1 MPRSFLVKSKKA
13 HSYHQPRSLE
23 DDYSRLD
30 TILEHICSDA
40 DKIPEDADMSVDMS
54 VDRYGFSPDS
64 HLSSADSV
72 CGRSPDYED
81 LWRPPSPSAS
91 PVDSEKSLSPLVDET
106 RPFTVPFRP
115 YAWSSYSGTG
125 LRPLV
130 QQGLHPGVEV
140 DRGPVAMAFYGERST
155 LYAERALGEET
166 FSEYRRQAAA
176 LLFPDR
182 GLHEKAHEEKA
193 PSDLLCSSLILSGA
207 YKCIKCS
214 KVFSTPHG
222 LEVHVRRS
230 HSGTRPFACDI
241 CGKTFGHA
249 VSLEQHKAVHSQ
261 TCVLITN
268 LPPLL
273 TFQERSFDCKIC
285 GKSFK
290 RSSTLSTHLLI
301 HSDTRPY
308 PCQYCGKRFHQ
319 KSDMKKHTF
328 IHTGE
333 KPHKCQVCGKAFSQ
347 SSNLITHSRKHTG
360 YKPFGCDL
368 CGKGFQR
375 KVDLRR
381 HKETQHGLK

>member
-1 MPRSFLVKSKKA
+1 MPRSFLVKSKRA
-13 HSYHQPRSLE
+13 HSYHQPRHLD
-23 DDYSRLD
+23 DDYIGVDTLLAHISAEAKCQVECSSEAGTTDRLSPGPQCPSPGSLPSSSPLSCG
-30 TILEHICSDA
+30 TSDRGS
-40 DKIPEDADMSVDMS
+40 D
-54 VDRYGFSPDS
+54 
-64 HLSSADSV
+64 
-72 CGRSPDYED
+72 CD
-81 LWRPPSPSAS
+81 LWRPPSPSSSPDSQECSTPTAEHGHHHFNMPIFPAYSWAS
-91 PVDSEKSLSPLVDET
+91 YTASGPMHAIQSPYRQPHSQLKVCGG
-106 RPFTVPFRP
+106 P
-115 YAWSSYSGTG
+115 GTEA
-125 LRPLV
+125 L
-130 QQGLHPGVEV
+130 
-140 DRGPVAMAFYGERST
+140 
-155 LYAERALGEET
+155 LYAQRP
-166 FSEYRRQAAA
+166 AAA
-176 LLFPDR
+176 VGCYQDCSAPVRQMCRTRDSDQMFVDLKETQR
-182 GLHEKAHEEKA
+182 GSEIKTEDDFMCIN
-193 PSDLLCSSLILSGA
+193 SDADGS
-207 YKCIKCS
+207 YKCIKCY

-230 HSGTRPFACDI
+230 HSGTRPFECGI

-249 VSLEQHKAVHSQ
+249 VSLDQHRAVHSQ
-261 TCVLITN
+261 
-268 LPPLL
+268 
-273 TFQERSFDCKIC
+273 ERSFSCKIC

-360 YKPFGCDL
+360 FKPFGCDL